1 MPFLRWL
8 KIGADSVAVLL
19 LAAMF
24 CSFMLQ
30 IIFRYIFN
38 HPLSWTL
45 EACLITW
52 LWTVFLGCGLLLRDH
67 DHVRFDV
74 LYLAAPRKL
83 RRLMAGLAAIVFLV
97 AYAFSLPATADY
109 IAFMKIESSSS
120 LKIRL
125 DYIFGIYLLFMIG
138 VIGRYL
144 WRLVQIL
151 RDQDFEA
158 GISHSAEHYSE

>member
-52 LWTVFLGCGLLLRDH
+52 LWTVFWGCGLLLRDH

-74 LYLAAPRKL
+74 LYGCSAQIASFDGWSGCYRFPGCL
-83 RRLMAGLAAIVFLV
+83 RVFTSSNCGLHCVHEDREQLI
-97 AYAFSLPATADY
+97 
-109 IAFMKIESSSS
+109 M
-120 LKIRL
+120 KIRL

-158 GISHSAEHYSE
+158 GISHSAEHYGE

>member
-1 MPFLRWL
+1 MIR
-8 KIGADSVAVLL
+8 G
-19 LAAMF
+19 
-24 CSFMLQ
+24 
-30 IIFRYIFN
+30 
-38 HPLSWTL
+38 
-45 EACLITW
+45 
-52 LWTVFLGCGLLLRDH
+52 
-67 DHVRFDV
+67 
-74 LYLAAPRKL
+74 
-83 RRLMAGLAAIVFLV
+83 FLV

-125 DYIFGIYLLFMIG
+125 DYIFGIYFLFMIG

-158 GISHSAEHYSE
+158 GISHSAEHYGE